1 MIQVQIASEVTA
13 VGVQGLRWVL
23 IDAAEAS
30 AATVAS
36 PTLPAVTRVDAPV
49 AKLANSGLA
58 AAQLESPLAA
68 PQSAASLL
76 AEPAPVAVRSCPA
89 PWSGLKLGLLK
100 AGVAGIGLALALW
113 LAGAR
118 FGPARVS
125 WLTASSATTTAA
137 PPAPAPAPAPAPSVS
152 PALATAP
159 QALPST
165 LAAVLPAVV
174 APWVAV
180 PAPVE
185 PGTAPRPETREA
197 PPP

>member
-36 PTLPAVTRVDAPV
+36 PTVPAVTRVDAPV

-68 PQSAASLL
+68 PQSAAFLL

-137 PPAPAPAPAPAPSVS
+137 PPAPAPAPAVS

-159 QALPST
+159 QALPPT
-165 LAAVLPAVV
+165 PAAVLPAVV

>member
-36 PTLPAVTRVDAPV
+36 PTVPAVTRVDAPV

-137 PPAPAPAPAPAPSVS
+137 PPAPAPAPAPAVS

-159 QALPST
+159 QAWPPT
-165 LAAVLPAVV
+165 PAVVLPAVV

>member
-36 PTLPAVTRVDAPV
+36 PTVPAVTRVDAPV

-89 PWSGLKLGLLK
+89 PCSGLKLGLLK

-137 PPAPAPAPAPAPSVS
+137 PPAPAPAVS

-159 QALPST
+159 QALPPT